1 MHSIAGMDAGIS
13 TLHLAYRELDELGDT
28 RQPARHNG
36 GGWLASCQSRPNPKP
51 QNVKSP
57 SPVCARGDAVE
68 LRNERPETYMIEGTI
83 EGAWHWPSTILAPGE
98 SRAQERSRQALHPGL
113 GTTTSVLSAAAYASA
128 RTRGLS
134 QALRKPSRAPV
145 RGKKRRAEDSDSLH
159 EKRAECVFFSSVV
172 IVPSTAGWLL
182 GLSSRVAALY
192 AWCPRSKSRSRSRA
206 DWPVDARHARIP
218 PNRPQSVGARFTHR
232 PILANSDSRRA
243 SS

>member
-1 MHSIAGMDAGIS
+1 MLVI
-13 TLHLAYRELDELGDT
+13 TRLAE
-28 RQPARHNG
+28 Q
-36 GGWLASCQSRPNPKP
+36 
-51 QNVKSP
+51 
-57 SPVCARGDAVE
+57 
-68 LRNERPETYMIEGTI
+68 
-83 EGAWHWPSTILAPGE
+83 
-98 SRAQERSRQALHPGL
+98 
-113 GTTTSVLSAAAYASA
+113 
-128 RTRGLS
+128 

-206 DWPVDARHARIP
+206 DWPLDARHARIP

-232 PILANSDSRRA
+232 PTLASTFVPKSVSSTAVLGRDWVAQSKLANLGHLA
-243 SS
+243 